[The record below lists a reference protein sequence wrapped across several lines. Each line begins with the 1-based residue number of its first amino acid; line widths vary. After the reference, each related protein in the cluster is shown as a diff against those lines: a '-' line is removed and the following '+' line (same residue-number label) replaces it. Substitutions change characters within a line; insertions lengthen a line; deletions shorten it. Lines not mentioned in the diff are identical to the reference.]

1 MSTGNRKPFY
11 RLTAAL
17 PAYVFLSFW
26 MAGRKA
32 NPVPLLFLRLSRS
45 KIANAV

>member
-17 PAYVFLSFW
+17 PAYVFLT
-26 MAGRKA
+26 
-32 NPVPLLFLRLSRS
+32 LLDGGEEGEPC
-45 KIANAV
+45 AVVIPSP